1 MKQLLLIITTLFI
14 ISCGDNTT
22 DGNSVPLT
30 DSAKRHADSTDSLKR
45 VQEEEEVSEELIH
58 GAFDALNR

>member
-1 MKQLLLIITTLFI
+1 MLFI
-14 ISCGDNTT
+14 ISCGDNST
-22 DGNSVPLT
+22 DGNSIPLT
-30 DSAKRHADSTDSLKR
+30 DSAKRHADSTDSVKR